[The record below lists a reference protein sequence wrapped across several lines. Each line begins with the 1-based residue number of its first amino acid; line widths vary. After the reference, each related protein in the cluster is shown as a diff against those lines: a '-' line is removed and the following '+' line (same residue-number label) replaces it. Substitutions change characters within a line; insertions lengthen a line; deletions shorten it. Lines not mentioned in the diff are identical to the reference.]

1 MGLTIRV
8 RFGLVSGLPNEKIPV
23 ISATEADGDK
33 KQMVLVIESYSKL

>member
-23 ISATEADGDK
+23 ISDEGADDGKRCD
-33 KQMVLVIESYSKL
+33 VWGCFTDLV